1 MTEIK
6 NIHENFLR
14 RDEIKA
20 GSNRVFGIVFGVVF
34 LIMGSVPIIS
44 GAEPRIWALCVCT
57 IFFIAALSFPN
68 ALKPLN
74 MIWFRLGMFLHT
86 IVNPLIMGLLF
97 FMTVVPIGLIMRLM
111 GKDLLNLQFDP
122 DVSSYWIER
131 DSGEPR
137 PETMRHQF

>member
-1 MTEIK
+1 MAEIK
-6 NIHENFLR
+6 NTHENFYQ

-20 GSNRVFGIVFGVVF
+20 GSNRVFGIVFAVVF
-34 LIMGSVPIIS
+34 LIIGCFPIIS
-44 GAEPRIWALCVCT
+44 GAEPLVWALCIGT

-68 ALKPLN
+68 ALRPLN

-97 FMTVVPIGLIMRLM
+97 FVTVVPIGLIMRLM
-111 GKDLLNLQFDP
+111 SKDLLNLQFDP
-122 DVSSYWIER
+122 DISSYWIER
-131 DSGEPR
+131 DSGEPK